1 MNPLESLDVEK
12 LSQEEKKKLIKWIVE
27 SPENFAFLTD
37 KVVDEL
43 GFDSDLQNAKAETL
57 QDHIRSQAEAQSQQK
72 PGPNAPSQSVISH
85 HTQASRISD
94 AFQVCRSLEGPDRR
108 ASEISSEMPSATP
121 EGELHLHK
129 GSMDRV

>member
-12 LSQEEKKKLIKWIVE
+12 LSQDEKKKLIKWIVE

-72 PGPNAPSQSVISH
+72 LGPNAPSQSVISH
-85 HTQASRISD
+85 PTQASRIND
-94 AFQVCRSLEGPDRR
+94 GVQVCRSPEGPDRR
-108 ASEISSEMPSATP
+108 ASDIGSEMPSTIP
-121 EGELHLHK
+121 EGELHLQTR
-129 GSMDRV
+129 SMDRV